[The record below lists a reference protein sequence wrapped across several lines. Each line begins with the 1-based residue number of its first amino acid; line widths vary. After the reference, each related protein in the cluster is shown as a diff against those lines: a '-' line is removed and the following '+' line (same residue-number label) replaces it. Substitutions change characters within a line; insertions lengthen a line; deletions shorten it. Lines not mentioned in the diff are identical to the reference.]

1 MNEKNKDFKMQE
13 EKSNT
18 LMDIKRTIRKL
29 HENNRND
36 VPQYLDTI
44 KTKLYSI
51 GQFIA
56 SAFKSATIFFTSSI
70 RRSYSSL

>member
-44 KTKLYSI
+44 KTKKKMQI
-51 GQFIA
+51 RE
-56 SAFKSATIFFTSSI
+56 ATYDNDFLK
-70 RRSYSSL
+70 YML